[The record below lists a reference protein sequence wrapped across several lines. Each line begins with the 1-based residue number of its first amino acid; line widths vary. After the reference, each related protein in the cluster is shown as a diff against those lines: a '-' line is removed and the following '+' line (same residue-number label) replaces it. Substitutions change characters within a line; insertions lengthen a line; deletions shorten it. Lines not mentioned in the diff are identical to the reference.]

1 MSGLH
6 TPRLLLIILA
16 ISLATGG
23 ASSSTDDLQCGLQS
37 MPARVR
43 QTADI
48 GGRHLPAR
56 GTLRVLVVFAS
67 FPDDETSHPFWP
79 SHQPPLFMR
88 QFVDPDTLTRST
100 EPFNLTHYFHEMSLG
115 QFHLVG
121 DVIWLESTHAQNE
134 YRNWPYGRM
143 NNDIIRER
151 LDSLV
156 DFSQYDHWAR
166 FGDYD
171 IREQPDGIVDMI
183 IMVWRT
189 TMYEYLGE
197 ASLGYMPQIPVD
209 GGSRYVW
216 MGYPERYDV
225 PKGSGVTCEYPYSDT
240 PGLVLKTIAHEFAHW
255 LLGGLHPYS
264 TQLAGKHQFWGVLC
278 SGERLSSC
286 MNAYERE
293 ALGWITVPEIDAG
306 HDIVLRDFVKT
317 GDALKFHPPNG
328 EGAEFFYI
336 ENHQKLSVFDDA
348 TLNPSDKGVWVL
360 HQEHQYLDLDNLR
373 IRPSDGNWK
382 WENPSTSSACFGAAI
397 PVFRRGEPRTFTG
410 ETHRDQIPTKTSYV
424 NWMYAVQEDSVMLRC
439 AAFAGGEGLYGAFDT
454 SFTPVFSPYSN
465 PNSNTWTNLRT
476 DFAVEVLGVDNG
488 EVKLRRYADPLDA
501 SPSRRYLGADPSQQ
515 AGGNQVSLAW
525 GSQWSEGQSIEADVV
540 SSWLVRR
547 IDGGPW
553 DTVYSGAATAW
564 NDGGIRNDSAGTHTI
579 AYRVRVVDSQ
589 GKQSTWSNT
598 FTARGSI
605 ITSVPDG
612 MGSSPGGDR
621 LGEPYP
627 NPCNPMA
634 SIRYTVGAVR
644 SQSPVVSN
652 VRLVVY
658 DMLGRAVAVL
668 INERKEPG
676 TYTARFDGTGLAGGV
691 YFCKLVVGYYSETR
705 KIVLLK

>member
-1 MSGLH
+1 MILG
-6 TPRLLLIILA
+6 IILA
-16 ISLATGG
+16 TTETFSG
-23 ASSSTDDLQCGLQS
+23 ANDLQCGLQS
-37 MPARVR
+37 TPASVR
-43 QTADI
+43 HLADI

-67 FPDDETSHPFWP
+67 FPDDETAHPFWP

-100 EPFNLTHYFHEMSLG
+100 EPFNLTNYFHEMSLG

-121 DVIWLESTHAQNE
+121 DVIWVESAHSQNE

-151 LDSLV
+151 LDSLI
-156 DFSQYDHWAR
+156 DFSQYDHWTR

-197 ASLGYMPQIPVD
+197 ASLGYLPAIPVD

-216 MGYPERYDV
+216 MGYPERYDF
-225 PKGSGVTCEYPYSDT
+225 PKGSGITCEYPYSDT
-240 PGLVLKTIAHEFAHW
+240 PGLVLKTITHEFAHW

-264 TQLAGKHQFWGVLC
+264 TALAGKHQFWGVLC

-293 ALGWITVPEIDAG
+293 ALGWITVPEIETG
-306 HDIVLRDFVKT
+306 HDIFLRDFVET
-317 GDALKFHPPNG
+317 GEALKYHPPNG
-328 EGAEFFYI
+328 EEAEFFYI
-336 ENHQKLSVFDDA
+336 ENHQKQSVFDDA
-348 TLNPSDKGVWVL
+348 TLNPSDKGVWIL

-382 WENPSTSSACFGAAI
+382 WENPSTSSVCFGATI

-410 ETHRDQIPTKTSYV
+410 QTHRDQIPTKTSYV
-424 NWMYAVQEDSVMLRC
+424 NWMYAVQEDSAMLRC
-439 AAFAGGEGLYGAFDT
+439 AAFVGGEGLAGAFDT
-454 SFTPVFSPYSN
+454 SFAAVFSPYSN
-465 PNSNTWTNLRT
+465 PNSNTWTNLT
-476 DFAVEVLGVDNG
+476 TNFTLEVAGVKNG
-488 EVKLRRYADPLDA
+488 EVTIRCYANPLDA
-501 SPSRRYLGADPSQQ
+501 APSRRYLGKNPAQQ
-515 AGGNQVSLAW
+515 GSGGLISLAW
-525 GSQWSEGQSIEADVV
+525 GAQWSEGQPIEADVV
-540 SSWLVRR
+540 SSCLVRR
-547 IDGGPW
+547 IDGGAW
-553 DTVYSGAATAW
+553 DTVYTGAATAW
-564 NDGGIRNDSAGTHTI
+564 SEEDVRYDSAGTHSI
-579 AYRVRVVDSQ
+579 AYRVRMVDSQ
-589 GKQSTWSNT
+589 GKRSTWSNT
-598 FTARGSI
+598 LSVRTSGV
-605 ITSVPDG
+605 TSVSG
-612 MGSSPGGDR
+612 GLGSSPLCDR
-621 LGEPYP
+621 LEDPYP
-627 NPCNPMA
+627 NPCNPMT
-634 SIRYTVGAVR
+634 SIRYTVGAVS

-658 DMLGRAVAVL
+658 DILGREVTVL
-668 INERKEPG
+668 ANERQEPG
-676 TYTARFDGTGLAGGV
+676 SYTARFDGTGLAGGV
-691 YFCKLVVGYYSETR
+691 YFCKLVVGNYSETR